1 MADAYHAF
9 MITIVLAG
17 YAVLMLTIVMALFSA
32 ARRKTPKPAV
42 ALEEM
47 PVRRTAKPVLT
58 PITMTPAERGGT
70 EILAFE
76 A

>member
-1 MADAYHAF
+1 
-9 MITIVLAG
+9 
-17 YAVLMLTIVMALFSA
+17 MLTIVMALFSS

-42 ALEEM
+42 TIEEM
-47 PVRRTAKPVLT
+47 PVRRTTKPVLT